1 MARGGLGTRGSSC
14 GTWGCVGLQA
24 RKRERTQGRKTA
36 WLKARSLTTQVDGV
50 EEDQAGVRGQA
61 VQQLRDL
68 VVGLLRHPGV
78 DELRIDITVVSQD
91 CGSAAIEVLR
101 GIHKGVSYGQ
111 VWGAGGRWREGGMS
125 PLNILSLLG
134 AGYERERVSYRSQL
148 AAANAAGWSRGPARS
163 SYTGGPEKA
172 SPELKAGPI
181 RGPCCLPLPC
191 GCSSAK

>member
-1 MARGGLGTRGSSC
+1 MRGLASQEEGKDSGQKDR
-14 GTWGCVGLQA
+14 VA
-24 RKRERTQGRKTA
+24 QG
-36 WLKARSLTTQVDGV
+36 SLTTQVDGV

-78 DELRIDITVVSQD
+78 DELCIDITVVSQD

-134 AGYERERVSYRSQL
+134 AGCERERVSYRSQL

-163 SYTGGPEKA
+163 SYRHDSGGPEKA
-172 SPELKAGPI
+172 SPEPKAGPI